1 MGTQIPGKA
10 VSDGTDVCRPV
21 RTLLEDLNLL
31 GTAQDLDKAKGSG
44 SLLSSPPQSVALIEA
59 GATAASKWWASG
71 LGALVI
77 PTWGAVLAWW
87 GGQDTT
93 IKAVVVGGAALVTA
107 ALVLSIGYL
116 IASDVR
122 GRAAAAVSI
131 IEARAR
137 LATTMIQAAE
147 SVYEPT
153 AAASVVEVVPLPSQV
168 KAKNFARP
176 ADDEDGWLVVAMERH
191 ADGSLR
197 YILVKGSSEATV
209 PASQLEFSP

>member
-1 MGTQIPGKA
+1 MDAQIPGKA
-10 VSDGTDVCRPV
+10 VSDGTDVRGPV

-31 GTAQDLDKAKGSG
+31 ATAEDLNKATGFE
-44 SLLSSPPQSVALIEA
+44 SLLGPPQSVALIEA
-59 GATAASKWWASG
+59 GATSASKWWANG
-71 LGALVI
+71 LGALLI
-77 PTWGAVLAWW
+77 PTWVAVLKWW
-87 GGQDTT
+87 GDQGTT

-147 SVYEPT
+147 SVHEPT
-153 AAASVVEVVPLPSQV
+153 AATSMVEVVPLPSQV
-168 KAKNFARP
+168 KAKNLARP
-176 ADDEDGWLVVAMERH
+176 GHDEDGWLVVAMERH
-191 ADGSLR
+191 VDGNLK
-197 YILVKGSSEATV
+197 YILVKGSSEVTV
-209 PASQLEFSP
+209 PASELEFSP